1 MASLGFNVNEP
12 ARIYGGTNTAFGGP
26 RPVMGGMST
35 PGFGDFGPLTL
46 DPNEGP
52 TPLPPQSG
60 GGNSGGG
67 FLGTLQDLLP
77 GLIDAAGAWY
87 GAKNRA
93 GQYDAA
99 ANRSVAK
106 PTNIQSLFGGLT
118 YDPTTGITLTPGQ
131 GPGPWGGASPE
142 LVGAFNQL
150 NDQGAIQGEADT
162 RLSLLR
168 QLAAPEEARAT
179 QGLQQQLFSQGRLG
193 GTGGAVQQEALARA
207 QGQADLER
215 TLASQDW
222 ARNNALQRFGAANQ
236 VIGSGQGQQGIN
248 FGQALN
254 LGQLGVQAGRAPA
267 WELLAQGAAGRDA
280 QMQAI
285 LGALGGNEEGG
296 LGGILGGL
304 GGIFGGGQQQGGN
317 SSLNLLGQ
325 LAGGFGQNVGG
336 NLGAGLGGLSG
347 LLSGLGSKNYGQAA
361 GGLGGIL
368 SSIGGAMGGDSK
380 AGGFL
385 GSLGSI
391 LGALGGG
398 GAGGSAGGAASA
410 LGGLSSLVGGGGNP
424 LSLLSGLGSMGGSGA
439 GALGSLGGAA
449 GSLGGGLAAA
459 APYAAAIG
467 TALYGIPKLFSAL
480 GFGGNMPKGT
490 TAWTAPDGWDTRYWD
505 QWDDDTKSQY
515 LRYQEVLKDPVKK
528 ARIDQAAAA
537 RSSRLQDSMQF
548 WNQGGQLPS
557 NGLPSA
563 MPTSPQPVAQS
574 SGGGFGGGGTSR
586 SSGYSSGLT
595 NTMVNGQPYYG
606 SIAPLTSAPITSSG
620 MRDTLWG

>member
-12 ARIYGGTNTAFGGP
+12 ARIYGGANTAFGGP

-449 GSLGGGLAAA
+449 GGALGGLGAAMGPLAAV
-459 APYAAAIG
+459 G
-467 TALYGIPKLFSAL
+467 GFLKLGDLFHSL
-480 GFGGNMPKGT
+480 GFGMPKGQSAFT
-490 TAWTAPDGWDTRYWD
+490 YTSGWDPAYFNTWSPKDQQRYLH
-505 QWDDDTKSQY
+505 SQTPQGQAEEAAM
-515 LRYQEVLKDPVKK
+515 RAAAEKRK
-528 ARIDQAAAA
+528 ARSDQF
-537 RSSRLQDSMQF
+537 LMQF
-548 WNQGGQLPS
+548 GQTPAQYSLDPS
-557 NGLPSA
+557 RSNTMYNPPAPVSRPS
-563 MPTSPQPVAQS
+563 V
-574 SGGGFGGGGTSR
+574 GGFGGGASSR
-586 SSGYSSGLT
+586 SSNYSGGLT
-595 NTMVNGQPYYG
+595 NTTVNGQPYYG
-606 SIAPLTSAPITSSG
+606 PIAPLTSAPITSSG